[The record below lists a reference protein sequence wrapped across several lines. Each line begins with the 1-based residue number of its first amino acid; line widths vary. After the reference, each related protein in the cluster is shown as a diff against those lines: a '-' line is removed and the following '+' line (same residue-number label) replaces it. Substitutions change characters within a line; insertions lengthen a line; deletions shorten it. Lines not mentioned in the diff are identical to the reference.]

1 MPPKKKTFF
10 TYRIQAVIVVVVALG
25 VWGIF
30 FYLYVESL
38 KYGFQAD
45 DRRIV
50 TLFAICNPLEKK
62 FDVEHHRITCFRD
75 GAMGIDITVN
85 DPGQA
90 FDIAR
95 EIDALRKNDP
105 LYLSKV
111 PIRVHIQSAESG
123 PNGVDFRVE
132 LPGDPG
138 YDFKRDKELSGKLEE
153 SIRRLEWEQDR
164 EEMREKYPESDNDSE
179 GVKP

>member
-1 MPPKKKTFF
+1 MEPSGQDKKETTGKKKTFF
-10 TYRIQAVIVVVVALG
+10 TYPVQATIVVVVALG
-25 VWGIF
+25 VWGIA
-30 FYLYVESL
+30 FYRYVESL
-38 KYGFQAD
+38 KRGFQAD

-62 FDVEHHRITCFRD
+62 FDIGHHRITCFRD

-90 FDIAR
+90 SDIAR

-105 LYLSKV
+105 DYLSKV
-111 PIRVHIQSAESG
+111 PIRVHIQSAGSG
-123 PNGVDFRVE
+123 PDGVDFRVE

-138 YDFKRDKELSGKLEE
+138 YDFERDKDLTGKLEE
-153 SIRRLEWEQDR
+153 SIRRLEWEQ
-164 EEMREKYPESDNDSE
+164 
-179 GVKP
+179 